1 MELYLNYD
9 KLIDTLSKSVVYPSV
24 TSTQKNKK
32 MGESILFNILK
43 KSKEHKEI
51 IGIWKYSDNDGFW
64 AGYVK
69 DYTEELVTIQHFTK
83 YGKSD
88 GTIVERIENI
98 KSVDFD
104 DDYAKAMQ
112 CLIDYSTELD
122 KDDHFELALNENE
135 DWQIGVLKQIEGTK
149 RIVRLEMNGSD
160 YFSGFVTKL
169 SESDLILRCV
179 GEMGEDEGTV
189 IYRTEDITAIRVND
203 IENRKR
209 VMLFNWRKA
218 CFNKDV

>member
-1 MELYLNYD
+1 M
-9 KLIDTLSKSVVYPSV
+9 S
-24 TSTQKNKK
+24 
-32 MGESILFNILK
+32 ESILFDILK
-43 KSKEHKEI
+43 KSKENKEI
-51 IGIWKYSDNDGFW
+51 IGIWKYNDDDGFW

-88 GTIVERIENI
+88 GIIVERIENI

-122 KDDHFELALNENE
+122 KDDPFELALNENE
-135 DWQIGVLKQIEGTK
+135 DWQIGVLKQIVGTK
-149 RIVRLEMNGSD
+149 RIARLEMNGSD
-160 YFSGFVTKL
+160 YYSGFVTKL

-189 IYRTEDITAIRVND
+189 IYRIEDITAIRVND

-209 VMLFNWRKA
+209 VMLFNWRKVH
-218 CFNKDV
+218 FNKDV

>member
-1 MELYLNYD
+1 MN
-9 KLIDTLSKSVVYPSV
+9 
-24 TSTQKNKK
+24 
-32 MGESILFNILK
+32 ESILFDILE
-43 KSKEHKEI
+43 KSKENKEI
-51 IGIWKYSDNDGFW
+51 IGIWKYSDDDGFW

-69 DYTEELVTIQHFTK
+69 DYNENLVIIQHFTK

-88 GTIVERIENI
+88 GIIVERIDNI

-112 CLIDYSTELD
+112 CLIDYSAQLD
-122 KDDHFELALNENE
+122 KEDPFEFELTENE
-135 DWQIGVLKQIEGTK
+135 DWQIEVLKQIEGTK
-149 RIVRLEMNGSD
+149 RIVLLEINSSD

-169 SESDLILRCV
+169 SEYDLILHCV

-189 IYRTEDITAIRVND
+189 IYRIEDITAVRVND

-209 VMLFNWRKA
+209 LMLFNWR
-218 CFNKDV
+218 NTRL